1 MAEAVREGKKAL
13 APHQGAGAKAT
24 GWGPSMGVMTK
35 RSRPNL
41 ELARRRGK
49 DEILEL
55 RSDAELSRQI
65 TAGLLNEMAPMLFLG
80 LMTLIGNNARRA
92 GSSFRPQ
99 LRRRIGLEL
108 GLAQGIAHSFFVRFD
123 GPSSQGERHSTS
135 TASSG

>member
-1 MAEAVREGKKAL
+1 
-13 APHQGAGAKAT
+13 
-24 GWGPSMGVMTK
+24 MTK
-35 RSRPNL
+35 RSRPNP
-41 ELARRRGK
+41 ELARGRSK

-55 RSDAELSRQI
+55 RSDAELSRQSGI
-65 TAGLLNEMAPMLFLG
+65 LYDFRFLDEARAASDLAASSPMSFLG